1 MFFRPDRSAI
11 RKFLRREFGA
21 KQLPWAMAVR
31 SFDQKFGVDFFEALP
46 GSPGVYLVYDQ
57 EAELIYVGK
66 AINLKRRLSQYR
78 NTMRRKKH
86 RRMRGIVKE
95 AARIEIRCA
104 ETHLDA
110 CVTETMLIQK
120 HRPRWNIAGK
130 YSFLYPLIGIRSAN
144 GNIEFCLTTTP
155 DAVAREYPGFEFHGA
170 FRSRRITGD
179 AFFALM
185 RLLRYVGHVN
195 PSNRRN
201 GIPRH
206 TYIFSFRRLP
216 SKWAGAWASFYKGES
231 ALAMEELVLNLVGNT
246 GARRRPNKVQEHLD
260 ELKRFWRHEVLTL
273 ARARKA
279 TGCGEWPVPQYQ
291 RDLVFLCYRAGVPS
305 WVIASPG
312 ILQCLER

>member
-1 MFFRPDRSAI
+1 
-11 RKFLRREFGA
+11 
-21 KQLPWAMAVR
+21 MAAR
-31 SFDQKFGVDFFEALP
+31 SFDRKFGEEFLESLP
-46 GSPGVYLVYDQ
+46 GSPGVYLIYDQ
-57 EAELIYVGK
+57 ENELIYVGK

-95 AARIEIRCA
+95 AARIEIHPA

-110 CVTETMLIQK
+110 CLTETMLIQK
-120 HRPRWNIAGK
+120 HRPRWNIAGA

-155 DAVAREYPGFEFHGA
+155 EAVLKECPGFEFHGA

-185 RLLRYVGHVN
+185 RLLRFVGHVN
-195 PSNRRN
+195 PSSRRT
-201 GIPRH
+201 GIPRYS
-206 TYIFSFRRLP
+206 YIFSFRRLP
-216 SKWAGAWASFYKGES
+216 SQWAGVWASFYKGES
-231 ALAMEELVLNLVGNT
+231 PLAMEELILNLVEKA
-246 GARRRPNKVQEHLD
+246 GARRRPSKVQEHLD

-279 TGCGEWPVPQYQ
+279 TGCAEWPVPQQQ
-291 RDLVFLCYRAGVPS
+291 RDLLFLSYRVGVS
-305 WVIASPG
+305 SSAH
-312 ILQCLER
+312 